1 MNSRSLPLPPA
12 LSAVQQQ
19 LGARWRA
26 LAPRE
31 RRYLAWGVAVVLCV
45 AVWMLAIQPALRTLR
60 EAPARLD
67 QLDAQLQQM
76 QRLAAESA
84 SLRAAPPVAPAQA
97 AAALK
102 SASERLGDKARL
114 VLQGD
119 RATLT
124 LTGVASEALG
134 AWLQE
139 ARSTARARP
148 LEVQLLRNPQ
158 GFSGK
163 VVVGLGGTP

>member
-1 MNSRSLPLPPA
+1 MNGRSQSMPPA
-12 LSAVQQQ
+12 LTAVGHQ
-19 LGARWRA
+19 LNARWRS

-31 RRYLAWGVAVVLCV
+31 RRYLSAGLAVVLFV
-45 AVWMLAIQPALRTLR
+45 VVWMLAVRPAWRSVLD
-60 EAPARLD
+60 APARLD

-76 QRLAAESA
+76 QRLAAETG

-97 AAALK
+97 AMALK
-102 SASERLGDKARL
+102 AASERLGDKARL

-124 LTGVASEALG
+124 LTGVSAEALRD
-134 AWLQE
+134 WLQE

-148 LEVQLLRNPQ
+148 LEAQWVRNPQ
-158 GFSGK
+158 GFSGS
-163 VVVGLGGTP
+163 VVVSLGGAP